1 MSHGESPA
9 APKSA
14 AASKEQKKK
23 PRRGR
28 KPRVSKPEQPLV
40 VIEGQE
46 PAGEWQQ
53 VRGGPGRRGT
63 RGHVARH
70 LPPPRGA
77 RKLSL
82 AHVETESEPGC
93 FPVNQLLWKI
103 QFTGDAVCTTEH
115 AGCDLDRC
123 VRLRNQRP
131 VGQRK
136 CHSASPSPLARVGP
150 SRPSGGGRGQRSL
163 RVQCP
168 ALGTQGDSSTW
179 GSGRTAS
186 SAAEQCWSLR
196 TAHCPLPVPRGWAC
210 SLLPAAAGTHSLM
223 TRCPRLSS
231 QGCGS
236 HSLGAARVLATCVAA
251 ERFSLCCSC
260 VRDSRTRG
268 TVFPCQPQLRPIPP
282 LCAAGSQ
289 SALRNGA
296 VASGL
301 AFPGSRLP
309 GGGEL
314 RRGPV
319 TGG

>member
-1 MSHGESPA
+1 MP
-9 APKSA
+9 SA
-14 AASKEQKKK
+14 LQSVQ
-23 PRRGR
+23 
-28 KPRVSKPEQPLV
+28 
-40 VIEGQE
+40 
-46 PAGEWQQ
+46 
-53 VRGGPGRRGT
+53 
-63 RGHVARH
+63 
-70 LPPPRGA
+70 
-77 RKLSL
+77 
-82 AHVETESEPGC
+82 
-93 FPVNQLLWKI
+93 
-103 QFTGDAVCTTEH
+103 AVT
-115 AGCDLDRC
+115 LDRC

-131 VGQRK
+131 VGQRR
-136 CHSASPSPLARVGP
+136 CCSASPSPLARVGP

-231 QGCGS
+231 QGRGS
-236 HSLGAARVLATCVAA
+236 HSLGVARVLATCVAA